1 MGYIKKVVDTGLEY
15 ADHYQMPQYVA
26 KARTSSKIID
36 VASEKICELYCEKGS
51 PLLKKVDELTTPKI
65 GIALEIANSKVEQ
78 AQTLK
83 TTAAAKV
90 TEKTTE
96 AIEMAKKTKA
106 TAYEKTIVVK
116 QDGLAKY
123 QQLKLLS
130 SKKVDETKTIMRKRV
145 IYATEEACRFEQA
158 LEQKLKEQASKNQYA
173 DKVLSVFMKVKEEVQ
188 MYGDAFVKKSL
199 SLPLTL
205 KERMAEK
212 LILAKIKVRTGS
224 VYVEAKSAELI
235 SKAKK
240 SYASYYAKVT
250 TDNALSAISTM
261 FGEKAGAFTAEK
273 LQLIKRRICPAKS
286 TRR

>member
-1 MGYIKKVVDTGLEY
+1 
-15 ADHYQMPQYVA
+15 
-26 KARTSSKIID
+26 
-36 VASEKICELYCEKGS
+36 
-51 PLLKKVDELTTPKI
+51 
-65 GIALEIANSKVEQ
+65 
-78 AQTLK
+78 
-83 TTAAAKV
+83 
-90 TEKTTE
+90 
-96 AIEMAKKTKA
+96 MAKKTKA

-116 QDGLAKY
+116 QDGIAKY

-212 LILAKIKVRTGS
+212 LISAKIKVRTGS

-240 SYASYYAKVT
+240 SYASYYAKVP
-250 TDNALSAISTM
+250 TDNVRSVLSPLALSAISTM

-273 LQLIKRRICPAKS
+273 LQLIKKADLPGKVNEKMTSIYKYSKCQVGIFAKKANEMEAKYVGTS
-286 TRR
+286 FVSKA

>member
-1 MGYIKKVVDTGLEY
+1 
-15 ADHYQMPQYVA
+15 
-26 KARTSSKIID
+26 
-36 VASEKICELYCEKGS
+36 
-51 PLLKKVDELTTPKI
+51 
-65 GIALEIANSKVEQ
+65 
-78 AQTLK
+78 
-83 TTAAAKV
+83 
-90 TEKTTE
+90 
-96 AIEMAKKTKA
+96 
-106 TAYEKTIVVK
+106 
-116 QDGLAKY
+116 
-123 QQLKLLS
+123 
-130 SKKVDETKTIMRKRV
+130 
-145 IYATEEACRFEQA
+145 
-158 LEQKLKEQASKNQYA
+158 
-173 DKVLSVFMKVKEEVQ
+173 MKVKEEVQ

-273 LQLIKRRICPAKS
+273 LQLIKKADLPGKVNEKMTSIYKYSKCQVGIFAKKANEMEAKYVGTS
-286 TRR
+286 FVSKAMGAKKC